1 MFKKKKTQDDNNATY
16 FIGGTAVGMA
26 AGLLLGKVLSRTSI
40 VRTQNF
46 ELEAPVKKSTNKDN
60 KEQSKE
66 DPTPTTSF
74 EAMNSDFENNI
85 NDLAVQKKYNKNLQ
99 KVLYNNNNRM
109 LHNISVEDNIGYNL
123 SSKIYLEDCK
133 KEKKDIIWQFS
144 ESSSVKRE
152 PFYVDE
158 LECNAEYD
166 TRDKDYSE
174 TTNTKNSS
182 NSNKKN
188 TLRQVT
194 VYKNIELSE
203 TFNNLSN
210 DFYNNN
216 NNTIYENLPNIKP
229 SMINLNILPSYLVNA
244 SSMAT
249 CNDTFLQF
257 EDEEDDK
264 IVSYKSFDE
273 FNEIDVLSST
283 KQNYLEN

>member
-1 MFKKKKTQDDNNATY
+1 MFKKRKTQDDNNATY

-46 ELEAPVKKSTNKDN
+46 ELEAPVKKSTNKDD
-60 KEQSKE
+60 KEQYKE

-74 EAMNSDFENNI
+74 EAMNSDFKNNI
-85 NDLAVQKKYNKNLQ
+85 NDLAVEKKYKKNLE
-99 KVLYNNNNRM
+99 KVLYNNNNCM
-109 LHNISVEDNIGYNL
+109 LHNISVEDNIGYNS

-133 KEKKDIIWQFS
+133 KEKKDSIWQFS

-152 PFYVDE
+152 PFYADE

-194 VYKNIELSE
+194 VHKNIELSE

-210 DFYNNN
+210 DFYNN

-229 SMINLNILPSYLVNA
+229 SMINLNILPNYLVNA

-264 IVSYKSFDE
+264 IVSFKSFDE

>member
-1 MFKKKKTQDDNNATY
+1 
-16 FIGGTAVGMA
+16 
-26 AGLLLGKVLSRTSI
+26 
-40 VRTQNF
+40 
-46 ELEAPVKKSTNKDN
+46 
-60 KEQSKE
+60 
-66 DPTPTTSF
+66 
-74 EAMNSDFENNI
+74 MNSDFKNNI
-85 NDLAVQKKYNKNLQ
+85 NDLAVEKKYNKNLQ
-99 KVLYNNNNRM
+99 KVFYDNNNHM

-123 SSKIYLEDCK
+123 SSKVYLEDCK
-133 KEKKDIIWQFS
+133 KEKKDSIWQLS
-144 ESSSVKRE
+144 KSSSIIRK
-152 PFYVDE
+152 PFYVAE

-174 TTNTKNSS
+174 TTNTKNPN

-194 VYKNIELSE
+194 VHKNIELSE

-210 DFYNNN
+210 DFYN

-264 IVSYKSFDE
+264 IVSFKSFDE
-273 FNEIDVLSST
+273 FDEIDVLSST
-283 KQNYLEN
+283 KQNDLEN